1 MKKSMIKASLAGF
14 ILLMLLTYS
23 CKDPVY
29 DIKKKGIDTEIKVGG
44 DSLAIPIGKTDTLKL
59 SDFLN
64 ADDLEFLKTMENGG
78 YGFTMS
84 DSIPPMEDLLKNLDK
99 SKLSF
104 ADQVFNQSTS
114 LNFGDL
120 DIGDF
125 KIPGIVM
132 KDTMSMNIPKVEI
145 GDISPTVNI
154 QKDFE
159 INVKDYA
166 PDETKLTIANID
178 KESREDSVIAHIVD
192 PNNIYQG
199 GNIIPLPFKTD
210 VPRSFGNLSTALN
223 QSIDV
228 PEGIVNIYQ
237 IDLEAGATLEISLEL
252 TDAALSLEDQ
262 SEIIPNLTI
271 DPTNLFYF
279 GLQDIANHPIQ
290 FDNTNKLTK
299 FNSYK
304 ATKSIPIQALKN
316 LPAAVNGKINLNNT
330 VTVSGTFTADGAVRV
345 NKIQD
350 AKAID
355 FVIKIQIKGM
365 KIKNMDFD
373 IPTVNTVLDGNSSF
387 SINNSSIP
395 EQVKTINKVY
405 FGKTAGSPL
414 NKNLVI
420 TIKPENLPVMDP
432 SSIYKIENLKLTFPN
447 NFKFASLAGSVYDAG
462 TVTLDKTNGYTIEL
476 NLTEVDLSQVPITNK
491 TLAWNGQISYSGKMT
506 MSGRMQSMNISKTI
520 NPAIKLN
527 SQSAIKLTSADVTT
541 NDIVE
546 KISSSVIPINFNV
559 DISDQVASL
568 GVVNIKPGA
577 KMRLDITKPT
587 LPLTMK
593 SSGIKIKFTD
603 LFEFQPHAN
612 LSNNEYTITG
622 DIPDFIELELKALR
636 INKNLQNGKLIIKDS
651 VSLGG
656 DIKLLSGNVNSSQI
670 ESLNNKEIIYQATIN
685 DMSIESTSIQLK
697 TLEASYSDKT
707 TLNMAFDI
715 PAEIYSL
722 DSLLLKSG
730 ASLKMDVNIQNLPNL
745 GANPLN
751 AEIKLKFP
759 SMLMFSPG
767 QVNANNELTI
777 KRAFVNG
784 KLSETI
790 NLKGLKFNGSPLA
803 GKLNLNEEVG
813 FDVKVSIVDPVVNS
827 SDLSGVDIKAGVTAT
842 IKGLS
847 IQHAY
852 GKFNYNFGDLIK
864 DQVVSLSDIPEMLR
878 GDDVVLDIANPVI
891 SISTESNI
899 GIPVDAELGLTQ
911 VKNGTDLTDNK
922 ISFNFSLPKTSSSSV
937 FTKSAYWISPSSSG
951 MPAGYQY
958 INKNV
963 SNLFKPVPDAIK
975 INIKPTINM
984 SQQHFIDLMANYK
997 LKVKYDIKIPFAF
1010 GKDLNITLK
1019 DTMEVDNLDLSGLD
1033 VSTGGLELLAK
1044 ITNSIPLDLKLSL
1057 KLMKANGDII
1067 ATTTDA
1073 TILAGAPNGNGVVS
1087 DLKINIADNL
1097 ENLKELKKIEMV
1109 FKASSNATV
1118 AGTPIKPSNFLKAE
1132 LKARVLGGIKVK
1144 L

>member
-1 MKKSMIKASLAGF
+1 MIQTSATGL

-29 DIKKKGIDTEIKVGG
+29 DIKNKGIDTEIKVGG
-44 DSLAIPIGKTDTLKL
+44 DSLSVPIGSTDTLKL

-64 ADDLEFLKTMENGG
+64 ADDLTFLKTMENGG

-114 LNFGDL
+114 LNFGNL
-120 DIGDF
+120 NIGDF
-125 KIPGIVM
+125 KIPGFEV
-132 KDTMSMNIPKVEI
+132 KDTMNLNIPKVEI
-145 GDISPTVNI
+145 GDISPSVNL
-154 QKDFE
+154 QKDFV

-166 PDETKLTIANID
+166 PDETKLTIANIE
-178 KESREDSVIAHIVD
+178 KESKEDSVIAHIVD
-192 PNNIYQG
+192 PNNQFS
-199 GNIIPLPFKTD
+199 GNNPISLPFSTTT
-210 VPRSFGNLSTALN
+210 PQSLGNLSTALN

-228 PEGIVNIYQ
+228 PDGIVNIYQ
-237 IDLEAGATLEISLEL
+237 LDLEAGATLDISLEL
-252 TDAALSLEDQ
+252 TDATQSLEDQ
-262 SEIIPNLTI
+262 SEVTPNLTI

-279 GLQDIANHPIQ
+279 GLLDNANHPIQ

-299 FNSYK
+299 FNGYK
-304 ATKSIPIQALKN
+304 TSKSIPIQALKN
-316 LPAAVNGKINLNNT
+316 LPAAVNGKINLNNI
-330 VTVSGTFTADGAVRV
+330 VTISGNFTANGAVKV
-345 NKIQD
+345 NEVQN

-373 IPTVNTVLDGNSSF
+373 IPTINTSLDGSSPF
-387 SINNSSIP
+387 DIKNSSIP
-395 EQVKTINKVY
+395 EQVKTINKVF
-405 FGKTAGSPL
+405 FGKTPGSPL

-420 TIKPENLPVMDP
+420 TIKPTNLPVMTT
-432 SSIYKIENLKLTFPN
+432 SVYKIENLKLTFPN
-447 NFKFASLAGSVYDAG
+447 NFKFAGLAGSVYDAG
-462 TVTLDKTNGYTIEL
+462 TVTLDPTNGYKIEL
-476 NLTEVDLSQVPITNK
+476 DLSEVDLSQVPISNK
-491 TLAWNGQISYSGKMT
+491 TLDWSGQISYSGKMV
-506 MSGRMQSMNISKTI
+506 MSGRMQSQNISKTV
-520 NPAIKLN
+520 NPEMKLN
-527 SQSAIKLTSADVTT
+527 TQSAIKLTSATVTT

-546 KISSSVIPINFNV
+546 SLGNSAINMDFNI
-559 DISDQVASL
+559 DISDKVASF
-568 GVVNIKPGA
+568 GEVNLKPGS
-577 KMRLDITKPT
+577 KIRLDIIKPV
-587 LPLTMK
+587 LPLALK
-593 SSGIKIKFTD
+593 SNGVQIKFSN
-603 LFEFQPHAN
+603 LFEFQPQAN
-612 LSNNEYTITG
+612 LNNNVYTISG
-622 DIPDFIELELKALR
+622 DIPDFIELELKKLR
-636 INKNLQNGKLIIKDS
+636 INKNLENGKLILKDS
-651 VSLGG
+651 VVLSGG
-656 DIKLLSGNVNSSQI
+656 IKLMSGTVNSTAI
-670 ESLNNKEIIYQATIN
+670 ESMSNEKLIYKATIQ
-685 DMSIESTSIQLK
+685 DMFIESTSIQLK

-707 TLNMAFDI
+707 SLNMAFDI
-715 PAEIYSL
+715 PSEIYSL

-759 SMLMFSPG
+759 SLLMFAPG

-777 KRAFVNG
+777 KKAFVNG
-784 KLSETI
+784 KISETI
-790 NLKGLKFNGSPLA
+790 NLKGLKFNGTPLS

-813 FDVKVSIVDPVVNS
+813 YDVKVSIVDPSVNS
-827 SDLSGVDIKAGVTAT
+827 ADLKNVDIKADVTAT

-847 IQHAY
+847 IQYAY
-852 GKFNYNFGDLIK
+852 GKFNYNFGDLIQ
-864 DQVVSLSDIPEMLR
+864 DQVVSLNDIPEMLK
-878 GDDVVLDIANPVI
+878 GSDVVLDIANPVI

-899 GIPVDAELGLTQ
+899 GIPVDAELGLIQ
-911 VKNGTDLTDNK
+911 VKNGVDLTNNK
-922 ISFNFSLPKTSSSSV
+922 LSFNFSLPKTASPSV
-937 FTKSAYWISPSSSG
+937 FAKSSYWISPSSSG
-951 MPAGYQY
+951 MPTGYIY

-963 SNLFKPVPDAIK
+963 SNLFKPVPDALK
-975 INIKPTINM
+975 INIKPSINM
-984 SQQHFIDLMANYK
+984 ETQHFIDLMANYK
-997 LKVKYDIKIPFAF
+997 LKVKYDIKVPFAF

-1019 DTMEVDNLDLSGLD
+1019 DTIAVDNLDLSTLN

-1073 TILAGAPNGNGVVS
+1073 TILAGAPNGSGVAS
-1087 DLKINIADNL
+1087 NLKINIADNL
-1097 ENLKELKKIEMV
+1097 ENLKDLKKIELV

-1132 LKARVLGGIKVK
+1132 IKARILGGIKVK